1 MVPRLIPIEF
11 LDLFP
16 AADGAPARY
25 FWPAKGGESPRRSE
39 AGKSSIVFKVPRKF
53 VGVFGEGDG
62 CRVGFVND

>member
-39 AGKSSIVFKVPRKF
+39 AGKSSIVFKVPR
-53 VGVFGEGDG
+53 
-62 CRVGFVND
+62 